1 MPKLK
6 KKKEAILSQGTKG
19 DSDKSF
25 RDRVVKIYGN
35 LPRASQSYSLPTG
48 NSGSI
53 DLDDSVKG
61 ESGFT
66 DLEIF
71 SRLYNPGQLAQTTGN
86 GELSLW
92 WLFNCSND
100 VYDKVN
106 PKGGFSPRCLVNQ
119 GGDDQADPDLRIGTG
134 ENAIYMEIK
143 SLPKG
148 AWSKTN
154 SLGRFGRF
162 TDFIDLVGLL
172 QSFENTFGENNLPG
186 GVKTLKNISYGSLVD
201 SAEVFCEVRSV
212 VKSNNLG
219 KYKFFGNLV
228 DKFDRFD
235 DICDKHEILR
245 KCKYGGNVKRF
256 RPGGEE
262 IAKRL
267 LGFVAITA
275 FKEKPGYGNW
285 MVNVPSEGGLKSV
298 ECFKPLEANFR
309 LDKIKVTAN
318 FKIDNGAI
326 KLKFLEMFS

>member
-1 MPKLK
+1 MKPKN
-6 KKKEAILSQGTKG
+6 KKEALLSQGTKG
-19 DSDKSF
+19 DTNKSF
-25 RDRVVKIYGN
+25 RDRIVKIYGN
-35 LPRASQSYSLPTG
+35 LPRATQSYSLPTG

-53 DLDDSVKG
+53 KLDDSKKG
-61 ESGFT
+61 ESDYT

-106 PKGGFSPRCLVNQ
+106 SEGGFSPICKVNQ
-119 GGDDQADPDLRIGTG
+119 GGDDQADPDLKIGISDSS
-134 ENAIYMEIK
+134 AIYMEVK

-172 QSFENTFGENNLPG
+172 QSFENSFGENNLPG
-186 GVKTLKNISYGSLVD
+186 GVKTLKNISYSSLVD
-201 SAEVFCEVRSV
+201 SAEVFCEVRNV
-212 VKSNNLG
+212 VKKNNLE
-219 KYKFFGNLV
+219 KYKYFTNLN
-228 DKFDRFD
+228 DKFDNFD
-235 DICDKHEILR
+235 KICDKHEILR
-245 KCKYGGNVKRF
+245 KCRYNKTGGF

-285 MVNVPSEGGLKSV
+285 MVNVPSEGGLQYV
-298 ECFKPLEANFR
+298 ECFKPLETNFN
-309 LDKIKVTAN
+309 LDKIKVSAN
-318 FKIDNGAI
+318 FKIDNGSI